1 MGKLM
6 RFSWSWGYPNS
17 WMVYNGRSYLKWMIW
32 GYSLL
37 GNRYMYI
44 IYIHTWKMH
53 RLMIP
58 LELRSWKVA
67 QYFTIHDEL
76 SFQKWKLCHGHP
88 KLNPLLLISGI
99 IPAFSQPQGS
109 CFPTQEGLLEP
120 TSADTQRKVENSNRL
135 CSRWCSLY
143 KSTCTTTCVEQ
154 SMYFN

>member
-1 MGKLM
+1 MGVLPFRKPL
-6 RFSWSWGYPNS
+6 Y
-17 WMVYNGRSYLKWMIW
+17 VYY
-32 GYSLL
+32 
-37 GNRYMYI
+37 

-67 QYFTIHDEL
+67 QYFTIYDEL

-143 KSTCTTTCVEQ
+143 KSTVTYVQNIPYQYLPGLSFLTQT
-154 SMYFN
+154 SH